1 MVVKINAPTPHC
13 STTLQYNERKVEE
26 GKAAVVYSQGLDNPD
41 KPLETF
47 ERYERGSRRCEKM
60 SFHMSVNPSR
70 TDGMTE
76 DQVVAFT
83 KELMEGLGYGDQPFI
98 IYRHNDINREHYH
111 IVSVRV
117 DNNGRKISDKYEHR
131 HCQELMKELAPKYGF
146 AVGKE
151 KDVQEK
157 EPIRIEG
164 PIPDYGPVSGPEMPL
179 GFESPEA
186 FEEFLKNNPPPEFP
200 PLEEDKKEDGKVEY
214 QRFDPE
220 KGDYMKQIEE
230 LVEQAKKYHFTTGEQ
245 FKMLMRQFGVDV
257 DYQMVK
263 RQAMMTFAGINPKNG
278 HRCTAPIPAK
288 DLKVPSVDEIRQ
300 HIEDAKKEKRNK
312 EKQRAANLV
321 RIALKYGKSELH
333 TRRILRKKNI
343 GMVFSR
349 TKEGKIFGVTFID
362 HQTRCVFKSSE
373 LKGISAGQF
382 EEARM
387 TKWPPEDREWK
398 VYEEPKEKSTA
409 EEAADTLVA
418 AMAAE
423 RSRRNEDEEIMRRGR
438 HR

>member
-83 KELMEGLGYGDQPFI
+83 KELMEGMGYAVQPFI

-117 DNNGRKISDKYEHR
+117 DKDGRKISDKYEHR
-131 HCQELMKELAPKYGF
+131 HCQELMKELAQKYGF
-146 AVGKE
+146 SVGKGE
-151 KDVQEK
+151 KQEK
-157 EPIRIEG
+157 EE
-164 PIPDYGPVSGPEMPL
+164 
-179 GFESPEA
+179 
-186 FEEFLKNNPPPEFP
+186 
-200 PLEEDKKEDGKVEY
+200 KKEDGKVEY

-230 LVEQAKKYHFTTGEQ
+230 LVEQAMKYHFTTGEQ

-349 TKEGKIFGVTFID
+349 TKEGKIFGVTLID

-398 VYEEPKEKSTA
+398 VYEEPKEKTAA

>member
-60 SFHMSVNPSR
+60 SFHMSVNPSM

-117 DNNGRKISDKYEHR
+117 DKDGRKISDKYEHR
-131 HCQELMKELAPKYGF
+131 HCQELMKELAQKYGF
-146 AVGKE
+146 SVGKGE
-151 KDVQEK
+151 KQEK
-157 EPIRIEG
+157 EEK
-164 PIPDYGPVSGPEMPL
+164 
-179 GFESPEA
+179 
-186 FEEFLKNNPPPEFP
+186 KNSE
-200 PLEEDKKEDGKVEY
+200 KVNY

-230 LVEQAKKYHFTTGEQ
+230 LVEQAMKYHFTTGEQ

-288 DLKVPSVDEIRQ
+288 DLKVPSVEEIRQ
-300 HIEDAKKEKRNK
+300 HIEDAKKEERNK

>member
-117 DNNGRKISDKYEHR
+117 DKDGRKISDKYEHR
-131 HCQELMKELAPKYGF
+131 HCQELMKELAQKYGF
-146 AVGKE
+146 SVGKGE
-151 KDVQEK
+151 KH
-157 EPIRIEG
+157 
-164 PIPDYGPVSGPEMPL
+164 
-179 GFESPEA
+179 
-186 FEEFLKNNPPPEFP
+186 
-200 PLEEDKKEDGKVEY
+200 EEDEKKKNSEKVNY

-230 LVEQAKKYHFTTGEQ
+230 LVEQAMKYHFTTGEQ

-288 DLKVPSVDEIRQ
+288 DLKVPSVEEIRQ
-300 HIEDAKKEKRNK
+300 HIEDAKKEKRSK

-409 EEAADTLVA
+409 EEAADTLIA

>member
-41 KPLETF
+41 KPLESF

-117 DNNGRKISDKYEHR
+117 DKDGRKISDKYEHR
-131 HCQELMKELAPKYGF
+131 HCQELMKELAQKYGF
-146 AVGKE
+146 SVGKGE
-151 KDVQEK
+151 KQ
-157 EPIRIEG
+157 
-164 PIPDYGPVSGPEMPL
+164 
-179 GFESPEA
+179 
-186 FEEFLKNNPPPEFP
+186 
-200 PLEEDKKEDGKVEY
+200 EEDEKKKNSEKVNY

-230 LVEQAKKYHFTTGEQ
+230 LVEQAMKYHFTTGEQ

-398 VYEEPKEKSTA
+398 VYEEQKEKSTA

>member
-117 DNNGRKISDKYEHR
+117 DKDGRKISDKYEHR
-131 HCQELMKELAPKYGF
+131 HCQELMKELAQKYGF
-146 AVGKE
+146 SVGKGE
-151 KDVQEK
+151 KQEK
-157 EPIRIEG
+157 EKQ
-164 PIPDYGPVSGPEMPL
+164 
-179 GFESPEA
+179 
-186 FEEFLKNNPPPEFP
+186 KNSE
-200 PLEEDKKEDGKVEY
+200 KVNY

-230 LVEQAKKYHFTTGEQ
+230 LVEQAMKYHFTTGEQ

-288 DLKVPSVDEIRQ
+288 DLKVPSVEEIRQ

-312 EKQRAANLV
+312 EKQRTANLV

-423 RSRRNEDEEIMRRGR
+423 RSRRNEDEASMRRGR

>member
-60 SFHMSVNPSR
+60 SFHMSVNPSK

-117 DNNGRKISDKYEHR
+117 DKDGRKISDKYEHR
-131 HCQELMKELAPKYGF
+131 HCQELMKELAQKYGF
-146 AVGKE
+146 SVGKGE
-151 KDVQEK
+151 KQEK
-157 EPIRIEG
+157 EEK
-164 PIPDYGPVSGPEMPL
+164 
-179 GFESPEA
+179 
-186 FEEFLKNNPPPEFP
+186 KNSE
-200 PLEEDKKEDGKVEY
+200 KVNY

-230 LVEQAKKYHFTTGEQ
+230 LVEQAMKYHFTTGEQ

-349 TKEGKIFGVTFID
+349 TKDGKIFGVTFID

-382 EEARM
+382 EDARM

>member
-41 KPLETF
+41 KPLESF

-117 DNNGRKISDKYEHR
+117 DKDGRKISDKYEHR
-131 HCQELMKELAPKYGF
+131 HCQELMKELAQKYGF
-146 AVGKE
+146 SVGKGE
-151 KDVQEK
+151 KQ
-157 EPIRIEG
+157 
-164 PIPDYGPVSGPEMPL
+164 
-179 GFESPEA
+179 
-186 FEEFLKNNPPPEFP
+186 
-200 PLEEDKKEDGKVEY
+200 EEDEKKKNSEKVNY

-230 LVEQAKKYHFTTGEQ
+230 LVEQAMKYHFTTGEQ

-312 EKQRAANLV
+312 EKQRTANLV

-373 LKGISAGQF
+373 LNGISAGQF

-398 VYEEPKEKSTA
+398 VYEEQKEKSTA

>member
-41 KPLETF
+41 KPLESF

-117 DNNGRKISDKYEHR
+117 DKDGRKISDKYEHR
-131 HCQELMKELAPKYGF
+131 HCQELMKELAQKYGF
-146 AVGKE
+146 SVGKGE
-151 KDVQEK
+151 KQ
-157 EPIRIEG
+157 
-164 PIPDYGPVSGPEMPL
+164 
-179 GFESPEA
+179 
-186 FEEFLKNNPPPEFP
+186 
-200 PLEEDKKEDGKVEY
+200 EEDEKKKNSEKVNY

-230 LVEQAKKYHFTTGEQ
+230 LVEQAMKYHFTTGEQ

-349 TKEGKIFGVTFID
+349 TKEGKIFGVTLID

-398 VYEEPKEKSTA
+398 VYEEPKEKTAA

>member
-1 MVVKINAPTPHC
+1 MVVKINTPTPHC

-60 SFHMSVNPSR
+60 SFHMSVNPSM

-117 DNNGRKISDKYEHR
+117 DKDGRKISDKYEHR
-131 HCQELMKELAPKYGF
+131 HCQELMKELAQKYGF
-146 AVGKE
+146 SVGKGE
-151 KDVQEK
+151 KQEK
-157 EPIRIEG
+157 EEK
-164 PIPDYGPVSGPEMPL
+164 
-179 GFESPEA
+179 
-186 FEEFLKNNPPPEFP
+186 KNSE
-200 PLEEDKKEDGKVEY
+200 KVNY

-230 LVEQAKKYHFTTGEQ
+230 LVEQAMKYHFTTGEQ

-349 TKEGKIFGVTFID
+349 TKDGKIFGVTFID

-398 VYEEPKEKSTA
+398 VCEEPKEKSTA

>member
-41 KPLETF
+41 KPLESF

-83 KELMEGLGYGDQPFI
+83 KELMEGMGYGDQPFI

-117 DNNGRKISDKYEHR
+117 DKDGRKISDKYEHR
-131 HCQELMKELAPKYGF
+131 HCQELMKELAQKYGF
-146 AVGKE
+146 SVGKGE
-151 KDVQEK
+151 KQ
-157 EPIRIEG
+157 
-164 PIPDYGPVSGPEMPL
+164 
-179 GFESPEA
+179 
-186 FEEFLKNNPPPEFP
+186 
-200 PLEEDKKEDGKVEY
+200 EEDEKKKNSEKVNY

-230 LVEQAKKYHFTTGEQ
+230 LVEQAMKYHFTTGEQ

-349 TKEGKIFGVTFID
+349 TKEGKIFGVTLID

-398 VYEEPKEKSTA
+398 VYEEPKEKTAA

>member
-60 SFHMSVNPSR
+60 SFHMSVNPSM

-83 KELMEGLGYGDQPFI
+83 KELMEGLGYEDQPFI

-117 DNNGRKISDKYEHR
+117 DKDGRKISDKYEHR
-131 HCQELMKELAPKYGF
+131 HCQELMKELAQKYGF
-146 AVGKE
+146 SVGKGE
-151 KDVQEK
+151 KQEK
-157 EPIRIEG
+157 EEK
-164 PIPDYGPVSGPEMPL
+164 
-179 GFESPEA
+179 
-186 FEEFLKNNPPPEFP
+186 KNSE
-200 PLEEDKKEDGKVEY
+200 KVNY

-230 LVEQAKKYHFTTGEQ
+230 LVEQAMKYHFTTGEQ

-312 EKQRAANLV
+312 EKQRTANLV

-398 VYEEPKEKSTA
+398 VCEEPKEKSTA

>member
-41 KPLETF
+41 KPLESF

-117 DNNGRKISDKYEHR
+117 DKDGRKISDKYEHR
-131 HCQELMKELAPKYGF
+131 HCQELMKELAQKYGF
-146 AVGKE
+146 SVGKGE
-151 KDVQEK
+151 KQ
-157 EPIRIEG
+157 
-164 PIPDYGPVSGPEMPL
+164 
-179 GFESPEA
+179 
-186 FEEFLKNNPPPEFP
+186 
-200 PLEEDKKEDGKVEY
+200 EEDEKKKNSEKVNY

-230 LVEQAKKYHFTTGEQ
+230 LVEQAMKYHFTTGEQ

-349 TKEGKIFGVTFID
+349 TKEGKIFGVTLID

-387 TKWPPEDREWK
+387 TTWPPEDREWK
-398 VYEEPKEKSTA
+398 VYEEPKEKTAA